1 MLRQD
6 LSRTEPDRASNNNRG
21 EPSQV
26 GNAYGDSARKGGI
39 DIQGELEQLK
49 EVILTSPCVPLTHL
63 TLVNEDQLVDQIEL
77 VQEQLPDA
85 FREAVN
91 IVHQKEEILLQAEQY
106 AQEILDAAER
116 QATQILDETGIIQRA
131 EIEAQ
136 QVWQR
141 VQQECTA
148 AQDQALKE
156 MERLRRQSRE
166 ELEEMRRIAL
176 AECEEI
182 QLGADEYADRVL
194 MNIEQQLGD
203 MLRVIRNG
211 RQQLHL
217 EEPPVPQPR
226 NQPANRE
233 QGTGNREQGTE
244 GRGQRAEGR
253 GQRAEGRGQRAEG
266 RGRQ

>member
-6 LSRTEPDRASNNNRG
+6 SRTEPDRISTNNRS
-21 EPSQV
+21 EPASA
-26 GNAYGDSARKGGI
+26 GAAYGTPARKGGI
-39 DIQGELEQLK
+39 DIQGELESLK
-49 EVILTSPCVPLTHL
+49 EAILTSPQIPVVRWTM
-63 TLVNEDQLVDQIEL
+63 VDENQLVDQIEI
-77 VQEQLPDA
+77 VQEHLPAA
-85 FREAVN
+85 FREAVD
-91 IVHQKEEILLQAEQY
+91 IVRQKEEILLQAEQY

-141 VQQECTA
+141 VQQECAA
-148 AQDQALKE
+148 AQEQAMTELD
-156 MERLRRQSRE
+156 RLRRQSRE

-194 MNIEQQLGD
+194 MNIKQQLGD

-211 RQQLHL
+211 RQQLHQ
-217 EEPPVPQPR
+217 ESPVGQRDPSPPQLR
-226 NQPANRE
+226 NQVMSKDSVAGERS
-233 QGTGNREQGTE
+233 GG
-244 GRGQRAEGR
+244 
-253 GQRAEGRGQRAEG
+253 
-266 RGRQ
+266 

>member
-6 LSRTEPDRASNNNRG
+6 SRTEPDRISTNNRS
-21 EPSQV
+21 EASQA
-26 GNAYGDSARKGGI
+26 GAAYGNPARKGGI
-39 DIQGELEQLK
+39 DIQGELERLK
-49 EVILTSPCVPLTHL
+49 ENILTSPRLPLTPW
-63 TLVNEDQLVDQIEL
+63 TLVDEDQLADQIEM
-77 VQEQLPDA
+77 VQEQLPAA
-85 FREAVN
+85 FREAVD
-91 IVHQKEEILLQAEQY
+91 IVRQKEEILLQAEQY

-141 VQQECTA
+141 VQQECAA
-148 AQDQALKE
+148 AQEQAMSELD
-156 MERLRRQSRE
+156 RLRRQSRE

-176 AECEEI
+176 AESEEI

-211 RQQLHL
+211 RQQLHR
-217 EEPPVPQPR
+217 ESPVVQREPSPPQPR
-226 NQPANRE
+226 NQMMPRDS
-233 QGTGNREQGTE
+233 TGADRSGS
-244 GRGQRAEGR
+244 
-253 GQRAEGRGQRAEG
+253 
-266 RGRQ
+266 